1 MMYVIPGERYLLIFV
16 LKAAAWLL
24 RDPLEIHDLKSLLM
38 AAQFYELPCFLVAN
52 SGENLCYFNIEEK
65 KCH

>member
-1 MMYVIPGERYLLIFV
+1 MLIFV
-16 LKAAAWLL
+16 LKAAARLL

-52 SGENLCYFNIEEK
+52 SGENRCYFNIEEK
-65 KCH
+65 NVISKSSNG